1 MTEDDTKE
9 RDEVARKNKQALI
22 YLLAEHPEI
31 FIGTRDF
38 ANWRPTV
45 REIGT
50 IPGVWESVEILCTDG
65 LIAWFLNHDPDR
77 FGEVLVGHIQHFS
90 GEVARF
96 TLASLTSR
104 SKNGRTSRGRK
115 GRVYFLGHLLFFHVM
130 FAEMNKTTRTQ
141 RYERKQLWVLMQECF
156 I

>member
-31 FIGTRDF
+31 FIATRDF

-90 GEVARF
+90 GEVA
-96 TLASLTSR
+96 TLYSCQSDKPIKERANKPRKKGESLLSR
-104 SKNGRTSRGRK
+104 ALALLSCNVRGNEQDNKN
-115 GRVYFLGHLLFFHVM
+115 
-130 FAEMNKTTRTQ
+130 AE
-141 RYERKQLWVLMQECF
+141 V
-156 I
+156 